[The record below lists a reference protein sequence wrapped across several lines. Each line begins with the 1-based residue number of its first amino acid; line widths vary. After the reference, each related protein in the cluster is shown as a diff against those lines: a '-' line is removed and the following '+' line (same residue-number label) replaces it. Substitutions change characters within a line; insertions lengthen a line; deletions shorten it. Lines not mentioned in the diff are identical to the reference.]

1 VISISFVSVTCRS
14 SFFVLQCQNEEKGR
28 LLIIRLQR
36 QKKGCSYNANKT
48 TTDAAKEKNKTNNDE
63 DIIESRLSVPLE
75 NDDEVENISCD
86 TTVSEEKKTKHNY

>member
-1 VISISFVSVTCRS
+1 MPKRGKRKVAD
-14 SFFVLQCQNEEKGR
+14 NPPP
-28 LLIIRLQR
+28 
-36 QKKGCSYNANKT
+36 
-48 TTDAAKEKNKTNNDE
+48 AAKKKDAPTTQTKQQQTQSKKKNKTNNDD